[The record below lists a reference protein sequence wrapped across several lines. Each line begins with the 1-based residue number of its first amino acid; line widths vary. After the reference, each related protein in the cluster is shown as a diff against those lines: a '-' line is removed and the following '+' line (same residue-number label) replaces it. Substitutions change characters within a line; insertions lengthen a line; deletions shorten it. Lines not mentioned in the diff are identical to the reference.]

1 MPIPE
6 SPLNILLI
14 NEHADELKL
23 VTSSLRGFFSGCRI
37 EAGFSSEEAL
47 AFSQRGEWQ
56 IILIDQELSPDSGL
70 DVLARVR
77 RNAPYAAILLQ
88 TDQSDSQTA
97 VQALQNGA
105 DFLLF
110 KNSPGF
116 LTELLFSAQEAIE
129 KRDLQLKLDRTFQR
143 HLRLMETVSDLLYEL
158 DQDGRF
164 VYVGAAAK
172 TMLGYNPEELAG
184 QHYSILLP
192 PLQEAAG
199 RFRLNE
205 RRSGS
210 RSVRKFELALHRK
223 ALPNA
228 PPVLTY
234 VEVTAKGLFDN
245 ARRYIGTVGVLRDLS
260 TERAQQDRLTQLESK
275 LRETDRQLILSQ
287 EAVRVSRQLQ
297 KPLTTLLQ
305 DSQRL
310 LNAIQHSQF
319 EQHVETMVAQASQA
333 SQLSHQLAQVI
344 HGGPWEG
351 EPLSLNEILQ
361 EVVQSIQR
369 EAPHDSLWAT
379 DFAQDLPVIV
389 GSRAAIVD
397 LARILLDY
405 AQRCASWPS
414 IASHLA
420 LRTASLSVMERGAA
434 LSPSDRPT
442 AGPQVSDSY
451 ATILIQEVITDTL
464 AGSAMR
470 QGSIS
475 PEDFLRAHQI
485 VQAHGGAIE
494 IERPAG
500 GGLSIKVR
508 LPAVVL
514 PGSSGSEKTS
524 PAIPRS
530 AQASTVNPSMPPV
543 ERRQYERR
551 LFSFPAELTIGNS
564 TLRGVLRNMSTRG
577 ALLTVR
583 ELSLPVHLQPAYVVI
598 KTPVSFL
605 ELQGTIHE
613 RPSVP
618 TTSALHSVTNIAISF
633 MLTNEREQDLLQSF
647 MDGLQEGSTIVSF
660 EVLILSSSQA
670 ADAGG
675 ENTPPAEQVPLDRR
689 DAIRLAVAC
698 PLRLMGLDQRSDRPS
713 GMIVNL
719 GRNGACL
726 EVSGTHGTP
735 SIQQIIRLI
744 PVSPI
749 AHLSPDGAENS
760 NAPWPAR
767 VIWKRSRRAQ
777 PSASRSR
784 EESVRLGVRFEHL
797 SAAQERRLQSILMP
811 AIGASFDLAEPIV
824 GNPIATVSHTL
835 RNRSGHLLA
844 LSHDSPTPM
853 QSTTLPIVLLP
864 PGYGMTQQAYLTFAY
879 NLTMSG
885 LRVLRYDHSNHIG
898 LSEGNALQTTMTS
911 LEDDLDTVLAY
922 ARQQWPGSP
931 FTMLASDLVARLAL
945 RRRDWHRLIRRLIL
959 FNPTLDL
966 RQTLIALHG
975 RDVIQEYLEGGRFGH
990 GNLLG
995 MPLDIDRFLND
1006 AVAAQYAD
1014 ATTLQQDL
1022 AHCETDV
1029 VFVTSSS
1036 EAQASIPSPSPMLFE
1051 EAIRSLGGKSTR
1063 LNLPSLLL
1071 TVGPIAPKALL
1082 GSWERLRQLCH
1093 ASDSSAQISHS
1104 ALPALSRATSIR
1116 FRFERD
1122 RLRAKCTLV
1131 AEANEALWTLHTD
1144 LTQSFDDVPAYWQY
1158 IDQLYQLL
1166 QPLDGGL
1173 ALLDMG
1179 CGIHSFARILLLNL
1193 SYRLRAQT
1201 WRHSRPL
1208 QYIGMDFSASGLR
1221 KAQMA
1226 AKDALK
1232 HVDSLFTGR
1241 TFGPSPIAQGW
1252 ILGRQAESLPFADH
1266 SFDRI
1271 VANLTLSFAASPHH
1285 AMEELFRVLRPGGKL
1300 VISALTPLADLA
1312 LLYRPALR
1320 ELGLDTFTDEARLTM
1335 NRMSQCSAAIRVGQL
1350 NVFEEDTLGAG
1361 LSQFTSAP
1369 PRLMRALSGHV
1380 VLAAAEKPVSS
1391 S

>member
-1 MPIPE
+1 
-6 SPLNILLI
+6 
-14 NEHADELKL
+14 
-23 VTSSLRGFFSGCRI
+23 
-37 EAGFSSEEAL
+37 
-47 AFSQRGEWQ
+47 
-56 IILIDQELSPDSGL
+56 
-70 DVLARVR
+70 
-77 RNAPYAAILLQ
+77 
-88 TDQSDSQTA
+88 
-97 VQALQNGA
+97 
-105 DFLLF
+105 
-110 KNSPGF
+110 
-116 LTELLFSAQEAIE
+116 
-129 KRDLQLKLDRTFQR
+129 
-143 HLRLMETVSDLLYEL
+143 
-158 DQDGRF
+158 
-164 VYVGAAAK
+164 
-172 TMLGYNPEELAG
+172 
-184 QHYSILLP
+184 
-192 PLQEAAG
+192 
-199 RFRLNE
+199 
-205 RRSGS
+205 
-210 RSVRKFELALHRK
+210 
-223 ALPNA
+223 
-228 PPVLTY
+228 
-234 VEVTAKGLFDN
+234 
-245 ARRYIGTVGVLRDLS
+245 
-260 TERAQQDRLTQLESK
+260 
-275 LRETDRQLILSQ
+275 
-287 EAVRVSRQLQ
+287 
-297 KPLTTLLQ
+297 
-305 DSQRL
+305 
-310 LNAIQHSQF
+310 
-319 EQHVETMVAQASQA
+319 
-333 SQLSHQLAQVI
+333 
-344 HGGPWEG
+344 
-351 EPLSLNEILQ
+351 
-361 EVVQSIQR
+361 
-369 EAPHDSLWAT
+369 
-379 DFAQDLPVIV
+379 
-389 GSRAAIVD
+389 
-397 LARILLDY
+397 
-405 AQRCASWPS
+405 
-414 IASHLA
+414 
-420 LRTASLSVMERGAA
+420 
-434 LSPSDRPT
+434 
-442 AGPQVSDSY
+442 
-451 ATILIQEVITDTL
+451 
-464 AGSAMR
+464 
-470 QGSIS
+470 
-475 PEDFLRAHQI
+475 
-485 VQAHGGAIE
+485 
-494 IERPAG
+494 
-500 GGLSIKVR
+500 
-508 LPAVVL
+508 
-514 PGSSGSEKTS
+514 
-524 PAIPRS
+524 
-530 AQASTVNPSMPPV
+530 
-543 ERRQYERR
+543 
-551 LFSFPAELTIGNS
+551 
-564 TLRGVLRNMSTRG
+564 
-577 ALLTVR
+577 
-583 ELSLPVHLQPAYVVI
+583 
-598 KTPVSFL
+598 
-605 ELQGTIHE
+605 
-613 RPSVP
+613 
-618 TTSALHSVTNIAISF
+618 
-633 MLTNEREQDLLQSF
+633 

-1071 TVGPIAPKALL
+1071 TVGPIAPKFGHGNLLGMPLDIDRFLNDAVAAQYADATTLQQDLAHCETDVVFVTSSSEAQASIPSPSPMLFEEAIRSLGGKSTRLNFPSLLLTVGPIAPKALL

-1226 AKDALK
+1226 TKDALK
-1232 HVDSLFTGR
+1232 HVDSLFSGR
-1241 TFGPSPIAQGW
+1241 TFGPSPITQGW

-1300 VISALTPLADLA
+1300 VISAFTPLADLA